1 MNRRHISINL
11 LKEFLLK
18 KNFALH
24 RQLVIFLLLT
34 FGLLAGFFWINRSK
48 FQPTS
53 KIHDDCLTLN
63 QQTLKGNKNPQP
75 QSGKKIQVAEVIAE
89 SGTTRNAPSE
99 ESIRLTP
106 LPKGTRAIITEIK
119 KDWLRLDYGVEIK
132 GVGVNGVWINKEQ
145 AQVLSTTLIPHS
157 PVCYTFF
164 REKPGKTEVL
174 FPLKAPVPVTIQQGE
189 GWFGLT
195 LHNSTLR
202 QEMKSPE
209 NDRVI
214 SRMSLQQTAPGQ
226 VRYGFNFKSR
236 QQWGYNLRY
245 EGNNLIL
252 SFRQS
257 PFTQQEGFLKSVRG
271 MGMPLS
277 GVTIVIDPG
286 HGGLDSGAISPNG
299 YKEKEL
305 AFTISQLLRQ
315 QLELRGATVYLTRE
329 DDVDVSLAERMAI
342 INRLEP
348 TLALSIHYNHVPDNV
363 DGGSIKGIA
372 TYWYHPHSTGLA
384 EYLNNYIVKQLSRA
398 NNGVKWKNLALARPT
413 IAPSVL
419 LELGFMSNPQ
429 ELNWIINPA
438 EQSRLA
444 QTTADGVAAWFD
456 SVR

>member
-1 MNRRHISINL
+1 MNRRHLSINIF
-11 LKEFLLK
+11 KEFLFK
-18 KNFALH
+18 ENFALH
-24 RQLVIFLLLT
+24 RQLVVFLLLT
-34 FGLLAGFFWINRSK
+34 FGLLTGFFWINRSK

-53 KIHDDCLTLN
+53 KIHDDCVTPN
-63 QQTLKGNKNPQP
+63 QLALKDNKNIKP
-75 QSGKKIQVAEVIAE
+75 QSLKKFQVAEVISE
-89 SGTTRNAPSE
+89 SGATRNAPSE

-106 LPKGTRAIITEIK
+106 LPKGTRAIITETK
-119 KDWLRLDYGVEIK
+119 KDWLRLDYGV
-132 GVGVNGVWINKEQ
+132 WINKED
-145 AQVLSTTLIPHS
+145 AQVLSTTVIPRS
-157 PVCYTFF
+157 FVCDTLF
-164 REKPGKTEVL
+164 REKPGKTEVV
-174 FPLKAPVPVTIQQGE
+174 FPLQAPVPVTIQQGE

-202 QEMKSPE
+202 QEMKPPE

-214 SRMSLQQTAPGQ
+214 SRMSWQQFAPGQ
-226 VRYGFNFKSR
+226 VRYGFNFKNR
-236 QQWGYNLRY
+236 QQWGYSLRY
-245 EGNNLIL
+245 ENNNLIL

-257 PFTQQEGFLKSVRG
+257 PFTQQEGFLKSVQG

-277 GVTIVIDPG
+277 GMTIVIDPG

-305 AFTISQLLRQ
+305 ALTISQLLRQ
-315 QLELRGATVYLTRE
+315 QLELRGATVYFTRE

-372 TYWYHPHSTGLA
+372 TYWYHPQSTGLA
-384 EYLNNYIVKQLSRA
+384 KYLNNYIVKQLSRA
-398 NNGVKWKNLALARPT
+398 DNGVKWKNLALARPT

-429 ELNWIINPA
+429 ELNWIINPG

-444 QTTADGVAAWFD
+444 QTIADGVAAWFE
-456 SVR
+456 SVK